1 MGINFLCTFAPLS
14 SFLTPFPHMFLY
26 HCHRASSSQTITEAA
41 AAGFCMYVLP
51 CAAGRPGRRRRTRT
65 AEGRTN
71 SPFTP
76 SLTCVLARDTP
87 PPPRR
92 RTSRRRPGF
101 LNLLEVDRNDR
112 LSRHLQI
119 PRIMSARDGGR
130 GRRLE
135 RCDHNLSIVER
146 RGGGGSAWRARRK
159 AARLARLL
167 PFGPWPPLARCGVP
181 VPDDLNCRFI

>member
-1 MGINFLCTFAPLS
+1 MRRYKENIDYDDLQPITVLTLKLSTAAVLARAISQTQKSIERVRSGASRTKSRLQHEHHSHQFSLQFLPHSARFS
-14 SFLTPFPHMFLY
+14 HHFLTCSY
-26 HCHRASSSQTITEAA
+26 HCHRASSSQTITEA

-112 LSRHLQI
+112 LSRHL
-119 PRIMSARDGGR
+119 
-130 GRRLE
+130 
-135 RCDHNLSIVER
+135 
-146 RGGGGSAWRARRK
+146 
-159 AARLARLL
+159 
-167 PFGPWPPLARCGVP
+167 
-181 VPDDLNCRFI
+181 